1 MMGEDREALTNLK
14 SRSHFGRSGC
24 LRRCFSACVLL
35 DGCAT
40 IANEQAW
47 GELLLMFINFLGEPA
62 HQCPLCRNALAVTC
76 QDVYA
81 WFFYS

>member
-1 MMGEDREALTNLK
+1 MDAPQECQDVGIHITQLP
-14 SRSHFGRSGC
+14 F
-24 LRRCFSACVLL
+24 
-35 DGCAT
+35 
-40 IANEQAW
+40 ANEQAW